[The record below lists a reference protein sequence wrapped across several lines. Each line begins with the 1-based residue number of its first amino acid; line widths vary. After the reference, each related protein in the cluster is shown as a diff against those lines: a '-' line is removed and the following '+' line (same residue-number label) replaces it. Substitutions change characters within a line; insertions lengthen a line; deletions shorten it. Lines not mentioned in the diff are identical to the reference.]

1 MRNIKMTIQYDGSRY
16 KGWQKQNIKGTNV
29 STIQDKIEKVLSK
42 MTGEEIQVIGCGR
55 TDTGVHAD
63 KYIANFKT
71 NSEKKLSD
79 ISKYLHEFLPEDI
92 SVTSLS
98 EASDRFHSRLNVISK
113 TYVYTI
119 DNNKFANVFLKK
131 YAYHVEGQLNIEKM
145 KEASQYLIGTHD
157 FKGFSGVKDKAKK
170 STIRTINYINI
181 TNNIIDS
188 NSKLIN
194 TTSIGY
200 KYYIPKGVTLIKD
213 NDFNQKLKVNNTYMY
228 LYTDIVSYYYRNDD
242 NYQNNEENLYYY
254 KPIENGQKKGFL
266 KIKKENDQFLLEIVY
281 NYAKIELYSSKY
293 YLNQNIAYASIILDS
308 IKYNDTAIKTL
319 INKNYFSSYEQK
331 YALDKPKTSE
341 SNFLEYSEEYN
352 TYEEKNEL
360 PDDKAIS
367 NKH

>member
-16 KGWQKQNIKGTNV
+16 KGWQKQNIKGTNI

-181 TNNIIDS
+181 TNKNNIIKIEY
-188 NSKLIN
+188 NGNGFLLNMVRIL
-194 TTSIGY
+194 TG
-200 KYYIPKGVTLIKD
+200 TLIKVAKGELEPKD
-213 NDFNQKLKVNNTYMY
+213 IKEMLKSKKRSEDAVKAPAKGLCMKEVNY
-228 LYTDIVSYYYRNDD
+228 
-242 NYQNNEENLYYY
+242 
-254 KPIENGQKKGFL
+254 
-266 KIKKENDQFLLEIVY
+266 
-281 NYAKIELYSSKY
+281 
-293 YLNQNIAYASIILDS
+293 
-308 IKYNDTAIKTL
+308 
-319 INKNYFSSYEQK
+319 
-331 YALDKPKTSE
+331 
-341 SNFLEYSEEYN
+341 
-352 TYEEKNEL
+352 
-360 PDDKAIS
+360 
-367 NKH
+367 